1 MAHQMRSSLIGVV
14 CCALAAIT
22 SLAADAATTVIERS
36 GQYDSAVP
44 TPEQVLEFAPG
55 SRPVRYHEALKYY
68 EALAAARP
76 NRVRLQDY
84 GRTSGGRRL
93 YKLIVAT
100 PENLAKLET
109 IRADLHQLGNGTL
122 ESAAARRLISDL
134 PATAWMGYGIHGSEI
149 SGADAA
155 LELAYR
161 LIAGEGEDVQKLL
174 RSLVIHIDPMFNADG
189 RERTLSHIQSFSRRN
204 GAENPADLAHDPIWP
219 QGRGNHYL
227 FDLNRD
233 AMYTVQQESR
243 ARVAAIQ
250 DASPQLLVD
259 AHEMGPDNTF
269 LFAVP
274 AEPHNPLLPA
284 SVHESWKVFAR
295 DHAAAFDR
303 DGTSFYT
310 RSWNEVFYP
319 GYFDIWPA
327 YQGAVPIIYEQ
338 SATRGTTVRLSNGQ
352 RRGYAEGV
360 EHQLRSSLASLQT
373 AAENRETLL
382 LRWWEARRSAALSGS
397 SGQRAWLLLPGDD
410 YKLKQAASTL
420 LAQGL
425 VVERLQRSVKA
436 SGLHNMWSADAQSME
451 LPAGTLLV
459 RASQPLGAL
468 AHNLLDLHVP
478 MPSDFLQRER
488 KSLDSGGGSK
498 LYDTTAWSLPHAFG
512 ANALWSG
519 AVPKGEW
526 VGLASVD
533 DVLDASPAF
542 SEGRYGYLYRD
553 PSLFVT
559 ARLLQKDVKIRVSQ
573 EPLVHEG
580 VRFEPGTL
588 LIRNDD
594 QAHSVIEQL
603 RAQQQTGAVTFTAV
617 NSARIIEGP
626 DLGDQTFQLL
636 KTPRI
641 AVLGGL
647 GFYDP
652 SVGAVAHLLDVAI
665 GVPFTL
671 LDIAR
676 LSGDDLSEFDV
687 FVIPDVGE
695 QRTVL
700 ALMDAGRRQALRQW
714 VENGGTLIGLRGG
727 ANALAAAGL
736 TVAKLRQ
743 DVIEKYPP
751 LMFGRSARSVISE
764 DFIRAVGAAP
774 DVATQEQNGAVTL
787 PVISPAARLF
797 LKSGA
802 SEGFKFPATVPSLEK
817 WLADVPAAES
827 LRTSAGQ
834 LLRRYLPRG
843 AYLSVELRPGDWI
856 TLDVPKRLP
865 AMFREPD
872 AWIAEAGSDTVGR
885 YDKPTQLVLSGLV
898 WPEAVGYIADTAHLI
913 RERRGMGQV
922 LLFANDPLFRGY
934 SLGTQRLFM
943 NAAFFGPAFR

>member
-14 CCALAAIT
+14 CCALAAIV
-22 SLAADAATTVIERS
+22 SLPAEAATAVIERS
-36 GQYDSAVP
+36 GQYDSSVP
-44 TPEQVLEFAPG
+44 APETVLEFAPG
-55 SRPVRYHEALKYY
+55 QRPVRYHEALKYY
-68 EALAAARP
+68 EALAAAGSK
-76 NRVRLQDY
+76 RVRLQDY
-84 GRTSGGRRL
+84 GRTSAGRRL
-93 YKLIVAT
+93 FKLVVSA
-100 PENLAKLET
+100 PENLAKLDS
-109 IRADLHQLGNGTL
+109 IRADLRQLGNGSL
-122 ESAAARRLISDL
+122 EQAVARRLISEL

-161 LIAGEGEDVQKLL
+161 LIAGEGEDVQQLL
-174 RSLVIHIDPMFNADG
+174 RNLVIHIDPMFNTDG
-189 RERTLSHIQSFSRRN
+189 RERTLAHIQAFSRRT
-204 GAENPADLAHDPIWP
+204 GAENPTDLAHDPIWP

-243 ARVAAIQ
+243 ARVTAIL

-259 AHEMGPDNTF
+259 AHEMGPDNTY

-274 AEPHNPLLPA
+274 AEPFNPLLSA
-284 SVHESWKVFAR
+284 GVHESWKLFAR

-338 SATRGTTVRLSNGQ
+338 AATRGTTVRLSNGLK
-352 RRGYAEGV
+352 RSYAEGV
-360 EHQLRSSLASLQT
+360 EHQLRSSLANLQT
-373 AAENRETLL
+373 AAQNRETLL
-382 LRWWEARRSAALSGS
+382 SRWWEARRSATLTS
-397 SGQRAWLLLPGDD
+397 SSMQRAWLLLPGDS

-436 SGLHNMWSADAQSME
+436 SGLHNMWSAEAQSVE

-459 RASQPLGAL
+459 RSSQPLGAV

-478 MPSDFLQRER
+478 MPPEFLQRER

-512 ANALWSG
+512 ANALWTG
-519 AVPKGEW
+519 AAPKGEW
-526 VGLASVD
+526 IGLASAD
-533 DVLDASPAF
+533 DVLDAVPQF

-559 ARLLQKDVKIRVSQ
+559 ARLLQKGVKIRVSQ
-573 EPLVHEG
+573 ELLVHEG

-594 QAHSVIEQL
+594 QSNSVIEHL
-603 RAQQQTGAVTFTAV
+603 REQRQGGAAEFIAV

-626 DLGDQTFQLL
+626 DLGDRTFQLL
-636 KTPRI
+636 KAPRI

-652 SVGAVAHLLDVAI
+652 SLGAVMHLLDVSI

-671 LDIAR
+671 LDIVR

-687 FVIPDVGE
+687 LVIPDVGE

-700 ALMDAGRRQALRQW
+700 ALLDAGRRQAVRQW
-714 VENGGTLIGLRGG
+714 VENGGTLIGLRNG

-736 TVAKLRQ
+736 TVAKPRQ
-743 DVIEKYPP
+743 EVIEKYPP

-764 DFIRAVGAAP
+764 DFVRAVGSAS
-774 DVATQEQNGAVTL
+774 DTTTQETSSAVTL
-787 PVISPAARLF
+787 PVISPAARPF
-797 LKSGA
+797 LKGA
-802 SEGFKFPATVPSLEK
+802 ATEGFKLPATAPSLDK
-817 WLADVPAAES
+817 WLADVPAPES
-827 LRTSAGQ
+827 LRSSAGQ

-843 AYLSVELRPGDWI
+843 AYLSVELRPGDWL
-856 TLDVPKRLP
+856 TLDVPNRLP
-865 AMFREPD
+865 AMFRESD

-885 YDKPTQLVLSGLV
+885 YDESTQLVLSGLV

>member
-1 MAHQMRSSLIGVV
+1 MAHQIRLSLIGVV
-14 CCALAAIT
+14 LYVAVATMALAAKT
-22 SLAADAATTVIERS
+22 AATFVERV
-36 GQYDSAVP
+36 GQYDLSVP
-44 TPEQVLEFAPG
+44 VPEKVLGFAPG
-55 SRPVRYHEALKYY
+55 ARPARYHEALTYY
-68 EALAAARP
+68 EALAAAS
-76 NRVRLQDY
+76 NRVHLRDY

-93 YKLIVAT
+93 FTVTISA
-100 PENLAKLET
+100 PENLAKLEA
-109 IRADLHQLGNGTL
+109 IHGGLRQLGGGTL
-122 ESAAARRLISDL
+122 EAAAAHRLISGL
-134 PATAWMGYGIHGSEI
+134 PAIAWMGYGIHGSEI
-149 SGADAA
+149 SGPDAA

-161 LIAGEGEDVQKLL
+161 LIAGEGEDVQSLL
-174 RSLVIHIDPMFNADG
+174 RNLVIHIDPMFNADG
-189 RERTLSHIQSFSRRN
+189 RERTLGHIQSFSRRT
-204 GAENPADLAHDPIWP
+204 GSENPADLAHDPFWP

-233 AMYTVQQESR
+233 ALYTVQQESR

-250 DASPQLLVD
+250 EASPQLVID

-274 AEPHNPLLPA
+274 AEPFNPLLPA

-310 RSWNEVFYP
+310 RSWNEVFFP

-338 SATRGTTVRLSNGQ
+338 AATRGTTVRLSNGL

-373 AAENRETLL
+373 AAQNRELL
-382 LRWWEARRSAALSGS
+382 LSRWWEVRRSATLNS
-397 SGQRAWLLLPGDD
+397 SAAQRAWLLLPGDS
-410 YKLKQAASTL
+410 YKLQQAASTL

-425 VVERLQRSVKA
+425 AVERLQRAVKA
-436 SGLHNMWSADAQSME
+436 SGLHTMWGAEARSME

-468 AHNLLDLHVP
+468 AHNLLDLHVS
-478 MPSDFLQRER
+478 MPPDFLQKER

-512 ANALWSG
+512 ANFLWTG
-519 AVPKGEW
+519 AVPSGEW
-526 VGLASVD
+526 VGVASVD
-533 DVLDASPAF
+533 DARDAAPPF

-559 ARLLQKDVKIRVSQ
+559 ARLLQKGVQIRVAQ

-580 VRFEPGTL
+580 VRFEAGAL

-594 QAHSVIEQL
+594 QAQSVIEHL
-603 RAQQQTGAVTFTAV
+603 REQQQAGTAQFIAVD
-617 NSARIIEGP
+617 SARILDGP
-626 DLGDQTFQLL
+626 DLGDRTFQLL
-636 KTPRI
+636 RTPRI

-647 GFYDP
+647 GFVDA
-652 SVGAVAHLLDVAI
+652 SVGAVVHLLDVSI
-665 GVPFTL
+665 GMPFTL

-676 LSGDDLSEFDV
+676 LSGDGLREFDV
-687 FVIPDVGE
+687 MVIPDVAE

-700 ALMDAGRRQALRQW
+700 ALLNAGRLQAVRQW
-714 VENGGTLIGLRGG
+714 VENGGTLIALRGG

-743 DVIEKYPP
+743 EVIEKYPP
-751 LMFGRSARSVISE
+751 LMFGRSANSVISQ
-764 DFIRAVGAAP
+764 DFIRAAGAVSDA
-774 DVATQEQNGAVTL
+774 VIREKNGAVTL
-787 PVISPAARLF
+787 PVIAPAARPF
-797 LKSGA
+797 LKGGV
-802 SEGFKFPATVPSLEK
+802 SEGFKFPAAAPSLDK
-817 WLADVPAAES
+817 WLVDVPAAES
-827 LRTSAGQ
+827 LRVNAGQ

-843 AYLSVELRPGDWI
+843 AYLSVELRPDHWM

-865 AMFREPD
+865 SMFREPE
-872 AWIAEAGSDTVGR
+872 AWIADTGSETVGR
-885 YDKPTQLVLSGLV
+885 YDEPTQLVLSGLV
-898 WPEAVGYIADTAHLI
+898 WPEAVGYIANTAHLI
-913 RERRGMGQV
+913 REGHGMGQL

-943 NAAFFGPAFR
+943 NAAIFGPAFL